1 MIGNLKDKDAY
12 RLMQITISNY
22 TTGCNSLECAEK
34 SVKQFREEKSN
45 E

>member
-1 MIGNLKDKDAY
+1 MIGNLKNKDAY
-12 RLMQITISNY
+12 KLMQITISNY

-34 SVKQFREEKSN
+34 SVKQFKEGKIN